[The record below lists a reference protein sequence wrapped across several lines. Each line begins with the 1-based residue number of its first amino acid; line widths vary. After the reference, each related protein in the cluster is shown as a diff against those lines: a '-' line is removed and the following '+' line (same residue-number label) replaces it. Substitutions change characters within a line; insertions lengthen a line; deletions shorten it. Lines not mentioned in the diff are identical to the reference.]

1 MDTTAS
7 LAVLAGTCGVIMGAS
22 PLLQALRA
30 HQRRSSADVS
40 MPFLGLL
47 WVGNGAWLA
56 YAIALSNIAMIVA
69 NTVGVIAVT
78 TAIAVSHHWRE
89 GKQHRDG

>member
-1 MDTTAS
+1 M
-7 LAVLAGTCGVIMGAS
+7 
-22 PLLQALRA
+22 
-30 HQRRSSADVS
+30 RRSSADVS